1 MRSREIGG
9 PSPRVLRPDTVVTE
23 EGVRDVNAQDL
34 RRRYVASLLS
44 KVEDTRFPSTAVLD
58 RIEGVISTPEDV
70 EEYAEIL
77 LKKIESSRFP
87 SPALLDRLDA
97 IAAQLE

>member
-1 MRSREIGG
+1 M
-9 PSPRVLRPDTVVTE
+9 
-23 EGVRDVNAQDL
+23 
-34 RRRYVASLLS
+34 
-44 KVEDTRFPSTAVLD
+44 LD